1 MGPVITHSEQALMNQ
16 SSNKLSRP
24 LSILLTSICLLGY
37 ACPSN
42 NASAESGTSET
53 WETIQ
58 RRGTNALDANKYW
71 IAEPTLKQAM
81 AQAELFNPKD
91 IRLAKSLSELGRL
104 YTIRGRFE
112 EAECYLEEELSIR
125 ELVLGNDRF
134 KCIPTMGS
142 LIQFYLNYGTA
153 SKAAP
158 LTEELLALVEGK
170 LDEARSGSTK
180 TILKKGQP
188 LQAWLGVA
196 APVAVD
202 PIIEWAITCDAV
214 GKTHATHKN
223 YALARRLFNAALD
236 VKTTVLG
243 NNHLSLA
250 NSYDSLGDLCMDKN
264 DFDQA
269 ESFYTD
275 ALNITEKTLYSES
288 PEVYNRLDKLAKCR
302 IRQGKY
308 GEAEKLYLRAQ
319 SFWKNE
325 PTKNNNEA
333 RVMFALGSLYVQEH
347 KYEAALPY
355 LQKALQLAEEVNGPN
370 SITVVPYLQKY
381 AYALY
386 YLGRKPEMEQYT
398 ARAASISG
406 PPPPKIEPLKAKA
419 ETI

>member
-1 MGPVITHSEQALMNQ
+1 MNRHK
-16 SSNKLSRP
+16 NKLFHPQRI
-24 LSILLTSICLLGY
+24 SIFLASIYLLGTSY
-37 ACPSN
+37 PINSVS
-42 NASAESGTSET
+42 ASSSTTET

-104 YTIRGRFE
+104 YTIRGRFD
-112 EAECYLEEELSIR
+112 EAECYLEEELSIM
-125 ELVLGNDRF
+125 ELVRGNDRF

-142 LIQFYLNYGTA
+142 LIQFYLNYGTS

-170 LDEARSGSTK
+170 LDDARSGSTK
-180 TILKKGQP
+180 TVLKKGQP

-196 APVAVD
+196 APVMVD

-214 GKTHATHKN
+214 GKTHAAHNN

-250 NSYDSLGDLCMDKN
+250 NSYDSLGDLCLDKN
-264 DFDQA
+264 DLEQA
-269 ESFYTD
+269 ESFYVD
-275 ALNITEKTLYSES
+275 ALNITEKTLYPES
-288 PEVYNRLDKLAKCR
+288 PEVYVRLDKLAKCR
-302 IRQGKY
+302 IKEGKY
-308 GEAEKLYLRAQ
+308 AEAEKLYIRAQ
-319 SFWKNE
+319 NFWKNE

-333 RVMFALGSLYVQEH
+333 RVMFALGSLYAQEH
-347 KYEAALPY
+347 KYDEALPY
-355 LQKALQLAEEVNGPN
+355 LQKALQLAEDVNGPN

-381 AYALY
+381 AYTLY

-398 ARAASISG
+398 ARAAAISG
-406 PPPPKIEPLKAKA
+406 PPPPKVEPLKAKA
-419 ETI
+419 DTI